1 MKRLETDANNARPE
15 HSRAIVFLL
24 LAALLWSTGGL
35 FIKWVDWNGMAISG
49 VRSLISALVIGVA
62 FRKDLKITWSATQ
75 LLCAV
80 AYALT
85 VSLFVVANKLTTA
98 ANAILLQYTAPV
110 HVALL
115 SAWILKERVTLRDW
129 LTITAVL
136 TGMVMFFFE
145 QMSPGGLVGNLLAL
159 FTGFTF
165 ALFSVLLRKQ
175 KGASPAASVFLGNLL
190 TFLLGLPFMFDGAPG
205 LQGWLGM
212 LYLGVFQLGLAYVLY
227 TWALSQVSAMEAILI
242 TLIEPILNPV
252 WVFLLMGEMPALTS
266 LVGGA
271 IIIGAVTVHHLV
283 GAKRQ

>member
-1 MKRLETDANNARPE
+1 MKRFLTDSDNARPD

-35 FIKWVDWNGMAISG
+35 FIKCVDWNGMAISG
-49 VRSLISALVIGVA
+49 ARGLISSLVIGAA

-75 LLCAV
+75 LMCAV

-85 VSLFVVANKLTTA
+85 MSLFVVANKLTTV

-136 TGMVMFFFE
+136 TGMAMFFFE
-145 QMSPGGLVGNLLAL
+145 QMSPGSLVGNMLAL
-159 FTGFTF
+159 CTGFTF

-175 KGASPAASVFLGNLL
+175 KGASPATSVFLGNLL
-190 TFLLGLPFMFDGAPG
+190 TFFFGLPYMFDGVPG
-205 LQGWLGM
+205 LQGWLGIF
-212 LYLGVFQLGLAYVLY
+212 YLGVFQLGLSYVLY

-242 TLIEPILNPV
+242 TLIEPVLNPV
-252 WVFLLMGEMPALTS
+252 WVFLMMGEVPALTS
-266 LVGGA
+266 LAGGA
-271 IIIGAVTVHHLV
+271 IIVGAVTIHHV
-283 GAKRQ
+283 AGDKRR

>member
-1 MKRLETDANNARPE
+1 MKTKHLRLMQRVYIILFFCFMYLPIAYM
-15 HSRAIVFLL
+15 IVF
-24 LAALLWSTGGL
+24 SFNQSKGY
-35 FIKWVDWNGMAISG
+35 S
-49 VRSLISALVIGVA
+49 
-62 FRKDLKITWSATQ
+62 
-75 LLCAV
+75 
-80 AYALT
+80 
-85 VSLFVVANKLTTA
+85 
-98 ANAILLQYTAPV
+98 
-110 HVALL
+110 
-115 SAWILKERVTLRDW
+115 
-129 LTITAVL
+129 
-136 TGMVMFFFE
+136 
-145 QMSPGGLVGNLLAL
+145 L

-271 IIIGAVTVHHLV
+271 IIIGAVTIHHLV